1 MDLMKVLIKIVFL
14 YKLYIYIYIYIYI
27 YGANDLDQFLVK
39 FLLKN

>member
-14 YKLYIYIYIYIYI
+14 YKLYIYIYIYIY
-27 YGANDLDQFLVK
+27 GANDLDQFLVK

>member
-14 YKLYIYIYIYIYI
+14 YKLHI

-39 FLLKN
+39 FLIKN

>member
-14 YKLYIYIYIYIYI
+14 YKLHI
-27 YGANDLDQFLVK
+27 YGANDLDPFLVK

>member
-14 YKLYIYIYIYIYI
+14 YKLYIYIY
-27 YGANDLDQFLVK
+27 GANDLDQFLVK

>member
-1 MDLMKVLIKIVFL
+1 MDLLKVLIKIVFL
-14 YKLYIYIYIYIYI
+14 YKLYIYIYI